1 MDTVLLTGAASGI
14 GRATAWHLARLGHR
28 CVLVDR
34 NAAALEELLTQL
46 HAAKK
51 ANVDADADADADC
64 VAAPIARPS
73 RTGATD
79 RPAPQSQAPATV
91 HVEHLA
97 RVVDLT
103 DPEQILALADGMP
116 TLNAIIN
123 NAGMTDASN
132 LPIVEQH
139 DRDWQRL
146 LDLNLHAPPRLLRA
160 LQGRLAPHAR
170 IVNVASGAGL
180 HAIPLRGAYS
190 PSKAGLIAQTH
201 ALARARPDLGV
212 SVLCPGFV
220 QTELVDGLIASGR
233 LDPVRAVAKIPLGR
247 LAKPEELACA
257 LAFLASRDAAS
268 LSGSRLS
275 VDGGSSVFGG
285 SQAYAPNAIPAV
297 PCDTPLSLTV
307 HGGWPGLGSTDTRD
321 GYAAIIDTSV
331 LHSPLGGRL
340 AATLAAA
347 QRHGGGSGPGS
358 LTLLLPRAVQADFQ
372 VDSQVDSQAHFQP
385 DFQMDSETNS
395 QVDSHTNSPTAWEH
409 AGDDAAARM
418 LIATLA
424 CEWGPRARRINAVEV
439 DAANPDPALNPLLR
453 FVAGAEAQYLTG
465 QTLCTR

>member
-372 VDSQVDSQAHFQP
+372 VDSQAK
-385 DFQMDSETNS
+385 
-395 QVDSHTNSPTAWEH
+395 SPTAWEY